1 MENDFRTHGE
11 HSAIDDDEP
20 LPLRPLTAA
29 FEAAEARVIDLC
41 LKTLRN
47 SDEINNLEAFAR
59 AAIRIEVAAREL
71 IGLMS
76 TFTREEM
83 DTFAQPGYV
92 GPMQRNGIAVFI
104 VPALKEDCGWRVV
117 SPADAE

>member
-1 MENDFRTHGE
+1 MENDFRTHGD
-11 HSAIDDDEP
+11 HSAIDDEEP
-20 LPLRPLTAA
+20 LATRPLSAA

-47 SDEINNLEAFAR
+47 SDEIDNLEAFAR

-83 DTFAQPGYV
+83 DTFAQPGYA

-104 VPALKEDCGWRVV
+104 VPALKEECGWRVV
-117 SPADAE
+117 SPVDAE